1 MGKFNVNQ
9 GKGADTPS
17 SQPRY
22 PQSKSVARPASP
34 GGKAPN
40 GVRTANAAEMF
51 PGFAQDKKRS
61 GKVPVAI
68 GAVIGV
74 LALVYVGVAL
84 AVSGALPPGASFA
97 GVSVGG
103 MTPEDAIK
111 KLDSDLG
118 DKLKQP
124 FGVKLGAKSANI
136 DPSVAG
142 LQPDFASS
150 AHEAADFS
158 LNPVKIIAHLRGA
171 GALDLQ
177 SKIDEKALSKAVS
190 VAAADLKSAPQEAGF
205 LCQAGQLK
213 PVKPSPGRELNLEAA
228 TALLQT
234 NWWKP
239 GEPLELPGKS
249 SAPKSTQAQLDA
261 ATEGE
266 AKTLMS
272 APVKLNVGG
281 QSLEI
286 PTAELCQDATWALRG
301 EELKASLD
309 GEKLKQYTLANTLS
323 LETEP
328 VNARFS
334 FSSGSPQVVASVDGT
349 KLDPKDL
356 ADRVT
361 LGATS
366 TENREVSVDLTPIPP
381 EFSTDDANKAGVK
394 EIIGEFATPLTA
406 DSVRTSNLTR
416 AAQILT
422 GKMYLPKQDFSLER
436 DLGPLT
442 PENGWRASGV
452 FENGVHTT
460 AIGGGLSQMCVTT
473 LNAAWFAGMDLVE
486 FNPHGVYFTRYPAG
500 RECTLWTGS
509 LDLKWK
515 NPNPTPV
522 VLQGWTGGGQLHMR
536 IWGTKYYTVE
546 STQSPRTNYVQPKT
560 TVNNWSKCVPSGA
573 GQPGF
578 SVSNTRT
585 RYLDGKKVDSK
596 TYTHTYAPDNAIVCA
611 KDLAAQAARE
621 QSGDSQNPT
630 NPPAGQ

>member
-1 MGKFNVNQ
+1 MGKPDVN
-9 GKGADTPS
+9 KGARPGAS
-17 SQPRY
+17 PKGSRPAMPR
-22 PQSKSVARPASP
+22 PVPRPARPV
-34 GGKAPN
+34 GKAP
-40 GVRTANAAEMF
+40 GGARTTNATEMF

-61 GKVPVAI
+61 GRFPVFI
-68 GAVIGV
+68 GAAIGV
-74 LALVYVGVAL
+74 LALAYVGVAV
-84 AVSGALPPGASFA
+84 AVSGSMPRGSSIA

-103 MTPEDAIK
+103 MTPDAAIK

-118 DKLKQP
+118 DKLKQQFP
-124 FGVKLGAKSANI
+124 VKLGAKTANI
-136 DPSVAG
+136 DPAVAG
-142 LQPDFASS
+142 LQPDFTSS
-150 AHEAADFS
+150 VHEVADFS
-158 LNPVKIIAHLRGA
+158 LSPVKIIAHIGGA
-171 GALDLQ
+171 GALDLK
-177 SKIDEKALSKAVS
+177 SKIDEKALYKAVS
-190 VAAADLKSAPQEAGF
+190 AAAADLKSAPQEAGF
-205 LCQAGQLK
+205 TCQAGQLK
-213 PVKPSPGRELNLEAA
+213 PVKPGPGRELNLKAA

-234 NWWKP
+234 SWWKQ
-239 GEPLELPGKS
+239 GDPLNLPGKS

-261 ATEGE
+261 AIEGE

-286 PTAELCQDATWALRG
+286 PPAELCQDVSWSLRG
-301 EELKASLD
+301 EELKASFD
-309 GEKLKQYTLANTLS
+309 GEKLKKFTLGSTKG
-323 LETEP
+323 LEKEP

-349 KLDPKDL
+349 KLDPKEL
-356 ADRVT
+356 ADRVA

-366 TENREVSVDLTPIPP
+366 GENREVSVDLTPIPP
-381 EFSTDDANKAGVK
+381 QFSTDDANKAGVK

-460 AIGGGLSQMCVTT
+460 AIGGGLSQMCVTA
-473 LNAAWFAGMDLVE
+473 LNAAWFAGMDLIE

-515 NPNPTPV
+515 NPNPTAV

-546 STQSPRTNYVQPKT
+546 STQSARTNYVQPKQT
-560 TVNNWSKCVPSGA
+560 INNWSKCVPSGA

-578 SVSNTRT
+578 TVSNTRT

-596 TYTHTYAPDNAIVCA
+596 TYTHTYAPDNAVVCA
-611 KDLAAQAARE
+611 KDLAAQKASEGAAA
-621 QSGDSQNPT
+621 SPSTDD
-630 NPPAGQ
+630 

>member
-1 MGKFNVNQ
+1 MGKPDVNN
-9 GKGADTPS
+9 GAGPGAS
-17 SQPRY
+17 PRG
-22 PQSKSVARPASP
+22 ARPATPRPVSRPAKPAGKVP
-34 GGKAPN
+34 GG
-40 GVRTANAAEMF
+40 VRAANAAEMF

-61 GKVPVAI
+61 GKFPVFIGAAI
-68 GAVIGV
+68 GVFA
-74 LALVYVGVAL
+74 LAYVGVAV
-84 AVSGALPPGASFA
+84 AVSGSMPRGSSIV

-103 MTPEDAIK
+103 MTPDAAIK

-124 FGVKLGAKSANI
+124 FPVKLGAKTANI
-136 DPSVAG
+136 DPAVAG
-142 LQPDFASS
+142 LQPDFPSS
-150 AHEAADFS
+150 VHEVADFS
-158 LNPVKIIAHLRGA
+158 LNPIKIIAHIGGA
-171 GALDLQ
+171 GALDLK
-177 SKIDEKALSKAVS
+177 SKIDEKALYKAVS
-190 VAAADLKSAPQEAGF
+190 TAAADLKSAPQEADF
-205 LCQAGQLK
+205 NCQAGQLK
-213 PVKPSPGRELNLEAA
+213 PVKPSPGRELNLKAA

-234 NWWKP
+234 SWWKQ
-239 GEPLELPGKS
+239 GDPLKLPGKS

-286 PTAELCQDATWALRG
+286 PTAELCQDVSWSLRG
-301 EELKASLD
+301 EELKASFD
-309 GEKLKQYTLANTLS
+309 GEKLKKFTLGSTKG

-334 FSSGSPQVVASVDGT
+334 FSSGTPQVVASVDGT
-349 KLDPKDL
+349 KLDPKEL

-366 TENREVSVDLTPIPP
+366 TENREVSLDLTPIPP
-381 EFSTDDANKAGVK
+381 QFSTDDANKAGVK

-460 AIGGGLSQMCVTT
+460 AIGGGLSQMCVTA
-473 LNAAWFAGMDLVE
+473 LNAAWFAGMDLIE

-515 NPNPTPV
+515 NPNPTAV

-546 STQSPRTNYVQPKT
+546 STQSPRTNYVQPKQT
-560 TVNNWSKCVPSGA
+560 INNWSKCVPSGA

-578 SVSNTRT
+578 TVSNTRT

-596 TYTHTYAPDNAIVCA
+596 TYTHTYAPDNAVVCA
-611 KDLAAQAARE
+611 KDLAAQKARE
-621 QSGDSQNPT
+621 AAAASPSTDD
-630 NPPAGQ
+630 

>member
-1 MGKFNVNQ
+1 
-9 GKGADTPS
+9 
-17 SQPRY
+17 
-22 PQSKSVARPASP
+22 
-34 GGKAPN
+34 
-40 GVRTANAAEMF
+40 MF

-61 GKVPVAI
+61 GKFPVFI
-68 GAVIGV
+68 GAAIGV
-74 LALVYVGVAL
+74 LALAYVGVAV
-84 AVSGALPPGASFA
+84 AVSGSMPRGSSIA

-103 MTPEDAIK
+103 MTPDAAIK

-124 FGVKLGAKSANI
+124 FPVKLGAKTANI
-136 DPSVAG
+136 DPAVAG
-142 LQPDFASS
+142 LQPDFTSS
-150 AHEAADFS
+150 VHEVADFS
-158 LNPVKIIAHLRGA
+158 LNPIKIIAHIGGA
-171 GALDLQ
+171 GALDLK
-177 SKIDEKALSKAVS
+177 SKIDEKALYKAVS
-190 VAAADLKSAPQEAGF
+190 AAAADLKSAPQEADF
-205 LCQAGQLK
+205 NCQAGQLK
-213 PVKPSPGRELNLEAA
+213 PVKPSPGRELNLKAA

-234 NWWKP
+234 SWWKQ
-239 GEPLELPGKS
+239 GDPLKLPGKS
-249 SAPKSTQAQLDA
+249 STPKSTQAQLDA

-286 PTAELCQDATWALRG
+286 PPAELCQDVTWSLRG
-301 EELKASLD
+301 EELKASFD
-309 GEKLKQYTLANTLS
+309 GEKLKKFTLGNTKG

-328 VNARFS
+328 VDARFS
-334 FSSGSPQVVASVDGT
+334 FSSGSPQVVASVNGT
-349 KLDPKDL
+349 KLDPKEL

-366 TENREVSVDLTPIPP
+366 TENREVSLDLTPIPP
-381 EFSTDDANKAGVK
+381 QFSTDDANKAGVK

-460 AIGGGLSQMCVTT
+460 AIGGGLSQMCVTA
-473 LNAAWFAGMDLVE
+473 LNAAWFAGMDLIE

-515 NPNPTPV
+515 NPNPTAV

-546 STQSPRTNYVQPKT
+546 STQSPRTNYVQPKQT
-560 TVNNWSKCVPSGA
+560 INNWSKCVPSGA

-578 SVSNTRT
+578 TVSNTRT

-596 TYTHTYAPDNAIVCA
+596 TYTHTYAPDNAVVCA
-611 KDLAAQAARE
+611 KDLAAQKARE
-621 QSGDSQNPT
+621 GAAASPSTDD
-630 NPPAGQ
+630 

>member
-1 MGKFNVNQ
+1 MGKPDVNN
-9 GKGADTPS
+9 GAGPGASPKGSRPVTP
-17 SQPRY
+17 
-22 PQSKSVARPASP
+22 RPASRP
-34 GGKAPN
+34 AKPAGKAPG
-40 GVRTANAAEMF
+40 GVRAANAAEMF

-61 GKVPVAI
+61 GKVPVFI
-68 GAVIGV
+68 GAAIGV
-74 LALVYVGVAL
+74 LALTYVGVAV
-84 AVSGALPPGASFA
+84 AVSGSMPRGSSIA

-103 MTPEDAIK
+103 MTPDAAIK

-124 FGVKLGAKSANI
+124 FPVKLGAKTANV
-136 DPSVAG
+136 DPAVAG
-142 LQPDFASS
+142 LQPDFPSS
-150 AHEAADFS
+150 VHEVADFS
-158 LNPVKIIAHLRGA
+158 LNPVKIIAHIGGA
-171 GALDLQ
+171 GALDLK
-177 SKIDEKALSKAVS
+177 SKIDEKALYKAVS
-190 VAAADLKSAPQEAGF
+190 AAAADLKSAPQEADF
-205 LCQAGQLK
+205 NCQAGQLK
-213 PVKPSPGRELNLEAA
+213 PVKPSPGRELNLKAA

-234 NWWKP
+234 SWWKQ
-239 GEPLELPGKS
+239 GDPLKLPGKS

-286 PTAELCQDATWALRG
+286 PTAELCQDVTWSLRG
-301 EELKASLD
+301 EELKASFD
-309 GEKLKQYTLANTLS
+309 GEKLKKFTLGSTKG

-334 FSSGSPQVVASVDGT
+334 FSSGTPQVVASVDGT
-349 KLDPKDL
+349 KLDPKEL

-366 TENREVSVDLTPIPP
+366 TENREVSLDLTPIPP
-381 EFSTDDANKAGVK
+381 QFSTDDANKAGVK

-460 AIGGGLSQMCVTT
+460 AIGGGLSQMCVTA
-473 LNAAWFAGMDLVE
+473 LNAAWFAGMDLIE

-515 NPNPTPV
+515 NPNPTAV

-546 STQSPRTNYVQPKT
+546 STQSPRTNYVQPKQT
-560 TVNNWSKCVPSGA
+560 INNWSKCVPSGA

-578 SVSNTRT
+578 TVSNTRT

-596 TYTHTYAPDNAIVCA
+596 TYTHTYAPDNAVVCA
-611 KDLAAQAARE
+611 KDLAAQKARE
-621 QSGDSQNPT
+621 AAAASPSTDD
-630 NPPAGQ
+630 

>member
-1 MGKFNVNQ
+1 MGKPDVN
-9 GKGADTPS
+9 KGARPGAS
-17 SQPRY
+17 PKGSRPAVPR
-22 PQSKSVARPASP
+22 PVPRPARPA
-34 GGKAPN
+34 GKAP
-40 GVRTANAAEMF
+40 GGARTTNATEMF
-51 PGFAQDKKRS
+51 PGFAQDKKHS
-61 GKVPVAI
+61 GKFPVFI
-68 GAVIGV
+68 GAAIGV
-74 LALVYVGVAL
+74 LALAYVGVAV
-84 AVSGALPPGASFA
+84 AVSGSMPRGSSIA

-103 MTPEDAIK
+103 MTPDAAIK

-124 FGVKLGAKSANI
+124 FGVKLGAKTANV
-136 DPSVAG
+136 DPAVAG
-142 LQPDFASS
+142 LQPDFPSS
-150 AHEAADFS
+150 VHEVADFS
-158 LNPVKIIAHLRGA
+158 LNPIKIIAHIGGA

-177 SKIDEKALSKAVS
+177 SKIDEKALYKAVS
-190 VAAADLKSAPQEAGF
+190 AAAADLKSAPQEADF
-205 LCQAGQLK
+205 NCQAGQLK
-213 PVKPSPGRELNLEAA
+213 PVKPSPGRELNLKAA
-228 TALLQT
+228 TDLLQT
-234 NWWKP
+234 SWWKQ
-239 GEPLELPGKS
+239 GDPLKLPGKS

-261 ATEGE
+261 AIEGE

-286 PTAELCQDATWALRG
+286 PTAELCQDVTWSLRG
-301 EELKASLD
+301 EELKASFD
-309 GEKLKQYTLANTLS
+309 GEKLKKFTLGSTKG

-334 FSSGSPQVVASVDGT
+334 FSSGTPQVVASVDGT
-349 KLDPKDL
+349 KLDPKEL

-366 TENREVSVDLTPIPP
+366 TENREVSLDLTPIPP
-381 EFSTDDANKAGVK
+381 QFSTDDANKAGVK

-460 AIGGGLSQMCVTT
+460 AIGGGLSQMCVTA
-473 LNAAWFAGMDLVE
+473 LNAAWFAGMDLIE

-515 NPNPTPV
+515 NPNPTAV

-546 STQSPRTNYVQPKT
+546 STQSPRTNYVQPKQT
-560 TVNNWSKCVPSGA
+560 INNWSKCVPSGA

-578 SVSNTRT
+578 TVSNTRT

-596 TYTHTYAPDNAIVCA
+596 TYTHTYAPDNAVVCA
-611 KDLAAQAARE
+611 KDLAAQKARE
-621 QSGDSQNPT
+621 AAAASPSTDD
-630 NPPAGQ
+630 

>member
-1 MGKFNVNQ
+1 
-9 GKGADTPS
+9 
-17 SQPRY
+17 
-22 PQSKSVARPASP
+22 
-34 GGKAPN
+34 
-40 GVRTANAAEMF
+40 MF

-61 GKVPVAI
+61 GKFPVFI
-68 GAVIGV
+68 GAAIGV
-74 LALVYVGVAL
+74 LALAYVGVAV
-84 AVSGALPPGASFA
+84 AVSGSMPRGSSIA

-103 MTPEDAIK
+103 MTPDAAIK

-124 FGVKLGAKSANI
+124 FPVKLGAKTANI
-136 DPSVAG
+136 DPAVAG
-142 LQPDFASS
+142 LQPDFTSS
-150 AHEAADFS
+150 VHEVADFS
-158 LNPVKIIAHLRGA
+158 LNPIKIIAHIGGA
-171 GALDLQ
+171 GALDLK
-177 SKIDEKALSKAVS
+177 SKIDEKALYKAVS
-190 VAAADLKSAPQEAGF
+190 AAAADLKSAPQEADF
-205 LCQAGQLK
+205 NCQAGQLK
-213 PVKPSPGRELNLEAA
+213 PVKPSPGRELNLKAA

-234 NWWKP
+234 SWWKQ
-239 GEPLELPGKS
+239 GDPLKLPGKS
-249 SAPKSTQAQLDA
+249 STPKSTQAQLDA

-286 PTAELCQDATWALRG
+286 PPAELCQDVTWSLRG
-301 EELKASLD
+301 EELKASFD
-309 GEKLKQYTLANTLS
+309 GEKLKKFTLGNTKG

-328 VNARFS
+328 VDARFS
-334 FSSGSPQVVASVDGT
+334 FSSGSPQVVASVNGT
-349 KLDPKDL
+349 KLDPKEL

-366 TENREVSVDLTPIPP
+366 GENREVSLDLTPIPP
-381 EFSTDDANKAGVK
+381 QFSTDDANKAGVK

-460 AIGGGLSQMCVTT
+460 AIGGGLSQMCVTA
-473 LNAAWFAGMDLVE
+473 LNAAWFAGMDLIE

-515 NPNPTPV
+515 NPNPTAV

-546 STQSPRTNYVQPKT
+546 STQSPRTNYVQPKQT
-560 TVNNWSKCVPSGA
+560 INNWSKCVPSGA

-578 SVSNTRT
+578 TVSNTRT

-596 TYTHTYAPDNAIVCA
+596 TYTHTYAPDNAVVCA
-611 KDLAAQAARE
+611 KDLAAQKARE
-621 QSGDSQNPT
+621 GAAASPSTDD
-630 NPPAGQ
+630 

>member
-1 MGKFNVNQ
+1 M
-9 GKGADTPS
+9 
-17 SQPRY
+17 
-22 PQSKSVARPASP
+22 
-34 GGKAPN
+34 
-40 GVRTANAAEMF
+40 
-51 PGFAQDKKRS
+51 
-61 GKVPVAI
+61 
-68 GAVIGV
+68 
-74 LALVYVGVAL
+74 
-84 AVSGALPPGASFA
+84 
-97 GVSVGG
+97 
-103 MTPEDAIK
+103 
-111 KLDSDLG
+111 
-118 DKLKQP
+118 
-124 FGVKLGAKSANI
+124 
-136 DPSVAG
+136 
-142 LQPDFASS
+142 
-150 AHEAADFS
+150 
-158 LNPVKIIAHLRGA
+158 
-171 GALDLQ
+171 
-177 SKIDEKALSKAVS
+177 
-190 VAAADLKSAPQEAGF
+190 
-205 LCQAGQLK
+205 
-213 PVKPSPGRELNLEAA
+213 
-228 TALLQT
+228 
-234 NWWKP
+234 
-239 GEPLELPGKS
+239 
-249 SAPKSTQAQLDA
+249 DA

-286 PTAELCQDATWALRG
+286 PTAELCQDVTWSLRG
-301 EELKASLD
+301 EELKASFD
-309 GEKLKQYTLANTLS
+309 GEKLKKFTLGSTKG

-334 FSSGSPQVVASVDGT
+334 FSSGTPQVVASVDGT
-349 KLDPKDL
+349 KLDPKEL

-366 TENREVSVDLTPIPP
+366 TENREVSLDLTPIPP
-381 EFSTDDANKAGVK
+381 QFSTDDANKAGVK

-406 DSVRTSNLTR
+406 DSVRTSNLTK

-460 AIGGGLSQMCVTT
+460 AIGGGLSQMCVTA
-473 LNAAWFAGMDLVE
+473 LNAAWFAGMDLIE

-515 NPNPTPV
+515 NPNPTAV

-546 STQSPRTNYVQPKT
+546 STQSPRTNYVQPKQT
-560 TVNNWSKCVPSGA
+560 INNWSKCVPSGA

-578 SVSNTRT
+578 TVSNTRT

-596 TYTHTYAPDNAIVCA
+596 TYTHTYAPDNAVVCA
-611 KDLAAQAARE
+611 KDLAAQKARE
-621 QSGDSQNPT
+621 AAAASPSTDD
-630 NPPAGQ
+630 